1 MADGSVGAHPI
12 SGSDRPSKSFRAG
25 RVCKH
30 PECETQ
36 LSIYND
42 GAFCYQHEP
51 MFHPRVRGKKIA

>member
-12 SGSDRPSKSFRAG
+12 SGSDRPSKSFKAG
-25 RVCKH
+25 RTCKH

-42 GAFCYQHEP
+42 GIFCYQHEP
-51 MFHPRVRGKKIA
+51 MFHPRVRGRKIA